1 MNNIEQFVCYQDRRF
16 TLAAAGSAGPRV
28 LGQGDALEVFEYGR
42 FQSVRVCSGGYGGW
56 YYITA
61 AGRPARFA
69 IGMRA
74 RNYRATCST
83 I

>member
-1 MNNIEQFVCYQDRRF
+1 MGNTEQVVCYKNGRF
-16 TLAAAGSAGPRV
+16 VLAAAGSAGSQV
-28 LGQGDALEVFEYGR
+28 LGQGDVLEMFEYGR
-42 FQSVRVCSGGYGGW
+42 FRLVTVCSGGYGGW
-56 YYITA
+56 YYRSA

-74 RNYRATCST
+74 RNYRAKCST